1 MDPWLALRYLLLG
14 TKYVLFLHGVS
25 ERESEPAT
33 LASHLTFPHMFFSN
47 GSIDLFLKDP
57 HLSNADA
64 ILVIFFSTTCLPAK
78 SGEKLRAPVLSGCF
92 LQGCLPLLF
101 PGFGHRLHLLPGTLR
116 QGALKSV
123 SHALLCSFSLS
134 LPFILHVVLYRCLCL
149 LHLFLK
155 QR

>member
-1 MDPWLALRYLLLG
+1 MFYFYMGRQQ
-14 TKYVLFLHGVS
+14 
-25 ERESEPAT
+25 EREPAT
-33 LASHLTFPHMFFSN
+33 LAGHLTFPNMFFSN
-47 GSIDLFLKDP
+47 GSIDLFLKDL

-64 ILVIFFSTTCLPAK
+64 IPVIFFSTAYLPAK
-78 SGEKLRAPVLSGCF
+78 SGETLSAPVLSGCF

-116 QGALKSV
+116 EGALKSV

-134 LPFILHVVLYRCLCL
+134 FPLILHGLLHRCLCL

-155 QR
+155 QS